1 MKINFLRSKI
11 IKQGKKMEEAI
22 EYFLSADFIVHAGGL
37 SERWWPVT
45 QGKIP
50 KPMTEIGKKPR
61 PILDWV
67 ILPYVAFGV
76 KHFFITL
83 WHNPNPIIE
92 HCEEISKNTGIKFT
106 YLLEPE
112 NKRLGRAG
120 VLKFYIEKGILSKD
134 KPKIIFNAS
143 DIIRIDL
150 KKLAYFHFSGIR
162 QGFFATIVGSPSE
175 ISQFGRIKCDPLKG
189 CVVSFE
195 EKPLV
200 YLPKGEYVNTGMYLI
215 DSNLNHL
222 FFEINEDELPI
233 DLERSKI
240 IYKMCN
246 HMRCFEEILPLRD
259 WIWCKTIQ
267 DYKLVKD
274 MDFESFFGISPVEKY
289 LGPYKSKY

>member
-1 MKINFLRSKI
+1 
-11 IKQGKKMEEAI
+11 MEKAI
-22 EYFLSADFIVHAGGL
+22 EYLLSADFIVHAGGL

-76 KHFFITL
+76 KHFFISL

-120 VLKFYIEKGILSKD
+120 VLKYYMEKGVLSKD
-134 KPKIIFNAS
+134 KPKIFFNAS

-150 KKLAYFHFSGIR
+150 NKLAYFHFAGIQ
-162 QGFFATIVGSPSE
+162 QGFFVTVVGSPSE
-175 ISQFGRIKCDPLKG
+175 ISQFGRIRCDPSRG

-200 YLPKGEYVNTGMYLI
+200 YLPKGEYVNTGIFLI
-215 DSNLNHL
+215 DSNLNQL
-222 FFEINEDELPI
+222 FFEISDNELPV
-233 DLERSKI
+233 DLERSRI
-240 IYKMCN
+240 ISKMYN
-246 HMRCFEEILPLRD
+246 QMRCFEEIIPLRD
-259 WIWCKTIQ
+259 WVWCKTLQ
-267 DYKLVKD
+267 DYKVVKD
-274 MDFESFFGISPVEKY
+274 IDFESFLGISPVEKY
-289 LGPYKSKY
+289 LGPYKPNND